1 MWTAFGL
8 LALAAIACSSSTS
21 AVATSTPQTNPT
33 VTPVRS
39 IASDSAPTSTP
50 APLLPTPTPTP
61 APTSTP
67 APLQQTSRTP
77 VIDNAGDVTNR
88 IVFVS
93 PDSQIYTVKP
103 DGSSQIRITPARG
116 TFGQGALVPGY
127 TWPGWSPDG
136 TSILYSAALP
146 AAISNSP
153 YLLLAT
159 AADGSSTD
167 SPDVLYQN
175 EPGTGLIVAGGP
187 HYGVWSPDSEKVA
200 SIVATTNG
208 LAVILAD
215 TVNERSIPLVP
226 GAPLYLGW
234 SPDSSQLLVHV
245 GDRLLRFDAPFTSVS
260 AALDGGSTRYFAP
273 TYAPNDSRAAFLVDD
288 EDGTT
293 LFVQDQDAGTLTPL
307 TDIDAVGWFRWAPDG
322 ESLAVLKGNPL
333 ANKSTI
339 WRIAADGSSEELL
352 ASGRY
357 LMLMWSPDGK
367 KMLLAQRSDE
377 ITSRFQWSVMDL
389 ATKEITNMIEFTP
402 SGEIEQLHLFFD
414 QYSASHTF
422 WSPDSSSIVF
432 TGLLHEPL
440 PRQEDRAR
448 GDDTVWVV
456 KVDGSEPP
464 RAVADGFLAFWSPK

>member
-1 MWTAFGL
+1 M
-8 LALAAIACSSSTS
+8 
-21 AVATSTPQTNPT
+21 
-33 VTPVRS
+33 
-39 IASDSAPTSTP
+39 PTSTLTPGP
-50 APLLPTPTPTP
+50 AT
-61 APTSTP
+61 TP
-67 APLQQTSRTP
+67 APLQQASRTP
-77 VIDNAGDVTNR
+77 VIDNIGDTTNR
-88 IVFVS
+88 IVYVS
-93 PDSQIYTVKP
+93 PDSQIYTIKP

-116 TFGQGALVPGY
+116 TFTQGAQVPGY

-146 AAISNSP
+146 AEISPSP
-153 YLLLAT
+153 YVLLAT
-159 AADGSSTD
+159 AADGSSTE

-200 SIVATTNG
+200 SIVSTPNG
-208 LAVILAD
+208 LAVIMAD
-215 TVNERSIPLVP
+215 TANQRAFSIVP
-226 GAPLYLGW
+226 GAPLYIGW

-245 GDRLLRFDAPFTSVS
+245 GDRLLRFDAPFTAVS

-273 TYAPNDSRAAFLVDD
+273 TYAPNDSRAAFLVDG

-307 TDIDAVGWFRWAPDG
+307 TDIDAVGWFRWSPDG
-322 ESLAVLKGNPL
+322 ESLAVLKGSPF
-333 ANKSTI
+333 ANESTV
-339 WRIAADGSSEELL
+339 WQIAADGSSEELL
-352 ASGRY
+352 ATGRY

-377 ITSRFQWSVMDL
+377 ITSRFQWSVMDV
-389 ATKEITNMIEFTP
+389 ATREIMEVIEFTP

-440 PRQEDRAR
+440 PRQEDRTRAS
-448 GDDTVWVV
+448 DTVWVV

>member
-8 LALAAIACSSSTS
+8 VALAAIACSSSAAT
-21 AVATSTPQTNPT
+21 VATSAPNPT
-33 VTPVRS
+33 VTPVLPVGS
-39 IASDSAPTSTP
+39 DATPIATP
-50 APLLPTPTPTP
+50 APLLPTPTPE
-61 APTSTP
+61 PTKTP
-67 APLQQTSRTP
+67 APLAQASRTP
-77 VIDNAGDVTNR
+77 VIDNIGDTTNR

-93 PDSQIYTVKP
+93 PDLQIYTVKP
-103 DGSSQIRITPARG
+103 DGSSQIRISPSRG
-116 TFGQGALVPGY
+116 TFGQGTLVPGY

-136 TSILYSAALP
+136 SSILYSATLP
-146 AAISNSP
+146 AAISTSP
-153 YLLLAT
+153 YVLLAT

-187 HYGVWSPDSEKVA
+187 HYGVWSPDSKKVA
-200 SIVATTNG
+200 SIVSTPNG
-208 LAVILAD
+208 LSVILAD
-215 TVNERSIPLVP
+215 TENERVFQLVP
-226 GAPLYLGW
+226 GAPLYLSW

-245 GDRLLRFDAPFTSVS
+245 GDRLLRFDAPFTAVS
-260 AALDGGSTRYFAP
+260 AALDGGSNRYFAP

-288 EDGTT
+288 EDGTM

-307 TDIDAVGWFRWAPDG
+307 TEIEVVGWFRWAPDG
-322 ESLAVLKGNPL
+322 ESLAVLKGNPF
-333 ANKSTI
+333 ANESTI

-367 KMLLAQRSDE
+367 KMLLAQRSAE
-377 ITSRFQWSVMDL
+377 ISSRFVWSVMDL
-389 ATKEITNMIEFTP
+389 ATREINDLIEFTP

-440 PRQEDRAR
+440 SRLEDRTR

-464 RAVADGFLAFWSPK
+464 RAVGDGFLAFWSPK